1 MATRREFSLWQAVG
15 TGRLHFGQ
23 NRSRQLSCSVF
34 VNFRQLRCAGVFFP
48 SSRQKSH
55 GFPWMAPLFIIFV
68 FADCF
73 FFFVWRQI
81 KYPLVLCSS
90 NFLAFFSERFWYCRL
105 SPNLKFLHYGDC
117 QEGQAPP
124 LENLPN
130 KCEYVLRGRG
140 IELSRLLY
148 CPCAALRVFI
158 KKRRNFW
165 ACNLSCE
172 TDLHNVW
179 KIPGVLVH
187 G

>member
-1 MATRREFSLWQAVG
+1 MLVFSSPRHDRKVMAFLVWLLFLSSLFLLIV
-15 TGRLHFGQ
+15 
-23 NRSRQLSCSVF
+23 
-34 VNFRQLRCAGVFFP
+34 
-48 SSRQKSH
+48 
-55 GFPWMAPLFIIFV
+55 
-68 FADCF
+68 F
-73 FFFVWRQI
+73 FFFVWQQI

-158 KKRRNFW
+158 KKKKTEF
-165 ACNLSCE
+165 
-172 TDLHNVW
+172 V
-179 KIPGVLVH
+179 GVRSFLRY
-187 G
+187 

>member
-1 MATRREFSLWQAVG
+1 MLVFSFPRHDRKVMAFLRWLLCLSSLF
-15 TGRLHFGQ
+15 L
-23 NRSRQLSCSVF
+23 LI
-34 VNFRQLRCAGVFFP
+34 VFF
-48 SSRQKSH
+48 S
-55 GFPWMAPLFIIFV
+55 
-68 FADCF
+68 
-73 FFFVWRQI
+73 VWQQI

-130 KCEYVLRGRG
+130 KCEYVLRGRS

-158 KKRRNFW
+158 KKKRNFW

-172 TDLHNVW
+172 TEVALHNVL
-179 KIPGVLVH
+179 KIPGVE